1 MLDNSL
7 NKNVFKLK
15 GRLFTLT
22 VLELSPCRLSEF
34 ESDIESVYNK
44 APNMFSNTPMVL
56 DLKALKGTSFDLRGI
71 IDIMNKFH
79 MIPVAVQHA
88 SMIQQ
93 KSAAACGLSVLLSR
107 DGNESESITK
117 ALENAD
123 AGSVVTNSIKH
134 RQPKKIET
142 KKECQDELKESEV
155 PSVNQ
160 ERKSK
165 VITQPVRSGQQ
176 IYAKE
181 ADLIVLAS
189 VGTGAEL
196 LADGNIHV
204 YGALRGRALAGIKG
218 DTSARIFCSSL
229 SAELV
234 SIAGQYLMPE
244 PKDCKSNCAK
254 QILIDNGHLKI
265 IDL

>member
-1 MLDNSL
+1 MSDNYL
-7 NKNVFKLK
+7 KEDVFKLK

-22 VLELSPCRLSEF
+22 VLEISPCHLSEF
-34 ESDIESVYNK
+34 KANIERIYNK
-44 APNMFSNTPMVL
+44 APNMFSGTPMVL
-56 DLKALKGTSFDLRGI
+56 DLKLLKGNSFDLRGI
-71 IDIMNKFH
+71 IDTMKLYH

-107 DGNESESITK
+107 DGNESEALTK
-117 ALENAD
+117 ALNNAD
-123 AGSVVTNSIKH
+123 AGSVVTNSIRH
-134 RQPKKIET
+134 RQSNEQVSRQKEAVSIEKIVP
-142 KKECQDELKESEV
+142 EV
-155 PSVNQ
+155 SHHLRQ
-160 ERKSK
+160 SK

-176 IYAKE
+176 IYAKD

-196 LADGNIHV
+196 LADGHIHV

-218 DTSARIFCSSL
+218 DTSARIFCSTL
-229 SAELV
+229 NAELV

-244 PKDCKSNCAK
+244 PGDMKNSAAK
-254 QILIDNGHLKI
+254 QVLIQDGHLKI